1 MKVCSPGISMRDF
14 ASAKTLEL
22 LDTTVEALMTAAQS
36 AGVEAVH
43 KMRVSIRRL
52 QQALRLFKQYLRKRG
67 VERVKKQLK
76 EIMTAAGELRNHDIA
91 IALVR
96 RLGTPV
102 PVLVE
107 RRIAA
112 KQQLSD
118 VLLRIVQ
125 PDLRERWVRQ
135 LGIEANEEEPVEA

>member
-1 MKVCSPGISMRDF
+1 MTVCWPGTSMRDF
-14 ASAKTLEL
+14 ATAKTREL
-22 LDTTVEALMTAAQS
+22 LDVAVEALMIAAQS

-52 QQALRLFKQYLRKRG
+52 QQALRLFKQYFRKRG
-67 VERVKKQLK
+67 VERLKKQLK

-107 RRIAA
+107 RRIVA

-118 VLLRIVQ
+118 VLLRVVQ

-135 LGIEANEEEPVEA
+135 LGMGVHEEETVEA